1 MIETRVTLIL
11 QTLKIHMNIFFTRK
25 YKYSKYDSLEM
36 VLDEIKDITSRKW
49 HNGADN
55 ITGKL
60 NEDNSFQLTHKWSFS
75 FIRWIETSP
84 AYINGTIETDD
95 SKTVIKTSVR
105 PNSIFVLSFYFLI
118 VYFIYNLFQPN
129 LFTDEAA
136 IFKLIFIP
144 FFELILYALMISY
157 TSGLRKNF
165 ERAMHLWKTD

>member
-1 MIETRVTLIL
+1 
-11 QTLKIHMNIFFTRK
+11 MNIFFTRK
-25 YKYSKYDSLEM
+25 YKYIKYDSLEI
-36 VLDEIKDITSRKW
+36 VLDELKELTERKW
-49 HNGADN
+49 YDSADN

-75 FIRWIETSP
+75 FIRWIETNP
-84 AYINGTIETDD
+84 AYINGIIETDD
-95 SKTVIKTSVR
+95 NRTVIMISVR
-105 PNSIFVLSFYFLI
+105 PNSIFVLSFYCLL

-144 FFELILYALMISY
+144 FFELILYTLMISY

-165 ERAMHLWKTD
+165 ERAMHLLKTD

>member
-1 MIETRVTLIL
+1 
-11 QTLKIHMNIFFTRK
+11 MNIFFTHK
-25 YKYSKYDSLEM
+25 YKYIKYDSLEI
-36 VLDEIKDITSRKW
+36 VLDELKYLTSREW
-49 HNGADN
+49 YDSANN

-84 AYINGTIETDD
+84 AYINGTIKTDNNR
-95 SKTVIKTSVR
+95 TVIQISIR
-105 PNSIFVLSFYFLI
+105 PNSMFVLSFYGLT
-118 VYFIYNLFQPN
+118 VYFIYSFLQPKI
-129 LFTDEAA
+129 FSDEVA

-144 FFELILYALMISY
+144 ILELILYAIMMSY